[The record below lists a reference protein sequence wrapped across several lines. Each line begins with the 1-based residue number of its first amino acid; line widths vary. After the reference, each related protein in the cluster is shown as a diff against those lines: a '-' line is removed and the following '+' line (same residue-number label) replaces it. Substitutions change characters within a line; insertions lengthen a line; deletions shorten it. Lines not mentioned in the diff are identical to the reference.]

1 MSETPS
7 YIVGNVA
14 KNKTDETMISGSLL
28 LLGVGGEAAVI
39 LVMVEK
45 MINNK

>member
-1 MSETPS
+1 M
-7 YIVGNVA
+7 GNVA
-14 KNKTDETMISGSLL
+14 KNKTDETMISWSLL